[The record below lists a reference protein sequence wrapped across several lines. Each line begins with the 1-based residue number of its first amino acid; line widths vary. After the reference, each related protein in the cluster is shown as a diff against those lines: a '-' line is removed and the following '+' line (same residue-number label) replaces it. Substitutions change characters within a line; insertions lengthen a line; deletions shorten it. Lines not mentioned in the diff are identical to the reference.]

1 MEYSLN
7 QGEKIDLGT
16 FSARRPLGAIIEKLI
31 RHNYA
36 ELSDLSIILNEK
48 ETRKVKKLLR
58 PLVRKNDDFCSYNYL
73 RSLTPKIIGL
83 NYEVSCS
90 YCTRTGAEATN
101 FADLPLVINIKK

>member
-7 QGEKIDLGT
+7 QGETINLGT

-36 ELSDLSIILNEK
+36 ELSELSIALNEK
-48 ETRKVKKLLR
+48 ETQRVKKLLR
-58 PLVRKNDDFCSYNYL
+58 PLVRKDDDFCAYNHL
-73 RSLTPKIIGL
+73 KSLIPKINGF

-90 YCTRTGAEATN
+90 YHTRIGAEFTN
-101 FADLPLVINIKK
+101 FADLPLVIIIKK